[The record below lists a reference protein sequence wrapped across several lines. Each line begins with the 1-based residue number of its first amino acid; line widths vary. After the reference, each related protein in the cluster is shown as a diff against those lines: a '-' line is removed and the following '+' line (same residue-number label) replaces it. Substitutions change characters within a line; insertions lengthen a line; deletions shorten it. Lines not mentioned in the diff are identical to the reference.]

1 MLLNSLGSL
10 FSYIQDHHSSHA
22 RSTNWYQFTNSVVK
36 AAFAEAKPEF
46 EAGKPVPIC
55 ELGEI
60 NLPYKTMGAVDTL
73 DLFGLDELIIFAYYL
88 KNKGVYKNALD
99 IGANLGL
106 HSIVLGK
113 LGYSVAAYEPDPS
126 HYSILKGNL
135 ELNGVA
141 ESVVATQA
149 AISDSKGSLEFVRVL
164 GNTTGSHLAGSK
176 SSPYGALDR
185 FPVDAIDIKSI
196 IGPVGLA
203 KIDAEGHEVVLLKA
217 INWEQWSKVDAFVE
231 IGTPANA
238 SEVFDYFA
246 KSPIN
251 IFSQKTGWQK
261 VVSVTGMPTSHRE
274 GSIFITGRPAMSW

>member
-1 MLLNSLGSL
+1 MLLNSLDAI
-10 FSYIQDHHSSHA
+10 FAYIQDHHSSHA
-22 RSTNWYQFTNSVVK
+22 RSTNWYRFTDSVVK
-36 AAFAEAKPEF
+36 VAFAESKPAF
-46 EAGKPVPIC
+46 EAGKPVPLG
-55 ELGEI
+55 ELGSI
-60 NLPYKTMGAVDTL
+60 NLPYKTMGAVDSL

-88 KNKGVYKNALD
+88 KNKGSYKTALD

-106 HSIVLGK
+106 HSIVLAK

-126 HYSILKGNL
+126 HYSILKSNL

-141 ESVVATQA
+141 GSVIATQA
-149 AISDSKGSLEFVRVL
+149 AISDSNGSLEFVRVL

-185 FPVDAIDIKSI
+185 FPVDVIDIKSV
-196 IGPVGLA
+196 IGAVGLA

-217 INWEQWSKVDAFVE
+217 IDWEHWSKLDAFVE

-238 SEVFDYFA
+238 SEVFEYFA
-246 KSPIN
+246 KGPIN

-261 VVSVTGMPTSHRE
+261 VLSVTEMPISHRE
-274 GSIFITGRPAMSW
+274 GSIFITGRPRMSW